1 MCDACVIETVK
12 AQMSRRG
19 LLGGVAALAAGGLA
33 VKAGLSPAQAAEKPK
48 SFTRAVDLTYKL
60 TTDFPTFFGT
70 PAFEEEYQ
78 FSYDKQKFNLKV
90 LKYAEHI
97 GTHFDSPFHFS
108 PDGKSIDEVPVENLV
123 CPLAV
128 IDVKAKAASNADYQ
142 LTPDDIKAY
151 EAKNGPIPEGA
162 CVAMNSGWQ
171 AHFGTPKYRGQDD
184 AKKLHF
190 PGFHKEATDFLL
202 KERAVNGIAV
212 DTLSLDH
219 GASPDFAVHY
229 SWLPS
234 GRYGIEC
241 IANLD
246 QLPPAGA
253 TLVGGAP
260 KFARATGGPGRVIA
274 LV

>member
-1 MCDACVIETVK
+1 MCHVCVMENVK
-12 AQMSRRG
+12 AKVSRRSLFKGAAIAAASG
-19 LLGGVAALAAGGLA
+19 LTANVGLTSALAAD
-33 VKAGLSPAQAAEKPK
+33 KPK
-48 SFTRAVDLTYKL
+48 SFSRVVDLTHTL
-60 TTDFPTFFGT
+60 TKDFPTFFGT
-70 PAFEEEYQ
+70 PAFEEEFQ
-78 FSYDKQKFNLKV
+78 FKYDKDKLNLKV

-108 PDGKSIDEVPVENLV
+108 ADGASIDQVPIEKLV

-128 IDVKAKAASNADYQ
+128 IDVKAKAAASADYQ
-142 LTPDDIKAY
+142 LTPDDIKAF

-171 AHFGTPKYRGQDD
+171 AHLGTPKFRGQDGD
-184 AKKLHF
+184 KKLHF
-190 PGFHKEATDFLL
+190 PGFHPEATDFLMR
-202 KERAVNGIAV
+202 ERAVNGIAV
-212 DTLSLDH
+212 DALSLDF
-219 GASPDFAVHY
+219 GASADFKVHY

-234 GRYGIEC
+234 GRYGIEN

-246 QLPPAGA
+246 QVPPVGA

-260 KFARATGGPGRVIA
+260 KFEKATGGPGRVIA

>member
-1 MCDACVIETVK
+1 MCDVCVIETVK
-12 AQMSRRG
+12 AQISRRN
-19 LLGGVAALAAGGLA
+19 LLGGVAAIAAGGLMS
-33 VKAGLSPAQAAEKPK
+33 KAGLGTARAAEKPK
-48 SFTRAVDLTYKL
+48 SFSRAVDLTYQL

-90 LKYAEHI
+90 LKYSEHI
-97 GTHFDSPFHFS
+97 GTHFDAPFHFS
-108 PDGKSIDEVPVENLV
+108 ADGKSIDEVPIETLV

-128 IDVKAKAASNADYQ
+128 IDVKAKAADNVDYQ
-142 LTPDDIKAY
+142 LTPDDIAAH
-151 EAKNGPIPEGA
+151 EAKHGPIPEGA

-171 AHFGTPKYRGQDD
+171 AHFGTPKFRGQDD

-190 PGFHKEATDFLL
+190 PGFHKEATDYLL
-202 KERAVNGIAV
+202 KERDVNGIAV

-219 GASPDFAVHY
+219 GASADFAVHY
-229 SWLPS
+229 SWLPT
-234 GRYGIEC
+234 GRYGIEN

-246 QLPPAGA
+246 ALPPIGA

-260 KFARATGGPGRVIA
+260 KFAKGTGGPGRVIA